1 MIFKLVDEN
10 NQTVIQTK
18 VKVSLNTFILTNEIY
33 DSDYLYI
40 DDYISDIR
48 NEYKTKYKYCNY
60 YQNEEDE
67 IYELENELVN
77 ELKVILKRET
87 DKLCLNDNKYFIQ
100 IEEIN

>member
-1 MIFKLVDEN
+1 MIFKLVDGN

-60 YQNEEDE
+60 YQNEEDK
-67 IYELENELVN
+67 IHELENELVN
-77 ELKVILKRET
+77 ELKDILKRET

>member
-1 MIFKLVDEN
+1 MIFKLVDGN

-33 DSDYLYI
+33 DSNYLYI

-67 IYELENELVN
+67 IHELENELVN
-77 ELKVILKRET
+77 ELKGILKRET